1 MPKFLNEHQVGFDTT
16 LIGFPNLG
24 DCLAVVL
31 QNEGGLFGFHIT
43 PGNARQSGEFARF
56 IQNSVNLGPNST
68 HLYGSCYRPNRY
80 NKKPAEQW
88 REEMIE
94 IADAIGYRG
103 PISGFDTSKGTNIKR
118 TETTYLEYRLGGDSR
133 CAVYYKRMSKM
144 DVVGNFGGLDPD
156 VALIRRDM
164 ANTTDVWK
172 PAFKLTDTKTS
183 QLTTSADVKVTK
195 SNKGEMHAV
204 KPGELDTFAYTG

>member
-80 NKKPAEQW
+80 NKTPAEQW

-118 TETTYLEYRLGGDSR
+118 NACGQTRRARHLCLRGMTWSAAAAHGG
-133 CAVYYKRMSKM
+133 
-144 DVVGNFGGLDPD
+144 
-156 VALIRRDM
+156 
-164 ANTTDVWK
+164 
-172 PAFKLTDTKTS
+172 
-183 QLTTSADVKVTK
+183 
-195 SNKGEMHAV
+195 
-204 KPGELDTFAYTG
+204 TGAAAAC